1 VGVTFSMDANF
12 LGLSIARADV
22 MDLGGWSVL
31 SFSSTPSDGT
41 ALLVKR
47 VMDVVVALGGL
58 VVLSP
63 ILALA
68 ALAVKLQDGGPVFF
82 VQERS
87 GLYGRPFP
95 MLKFRSM
102 VIDAEAQK
110 AKLEAQNEMSGPV
123 FKMKA
128 DPRITRV
135 GAFLRKSSIDE
146 LPQIW
151 NVLRGEMSI
160 VGPRPPLPAEVARY
174 ERWQMRRLSMRPGL
188 TCIWQVSGRNK
199 VDFDNWMR
207 LDLEYIDSWSLFL
220 DIKLILLTFPVV
232 LTGRGAS

>member
-1 VGVTFSMDANF
+1 
-12 LGLSIARADV
+12 
-22 MDLGGWSVL
+22 
-31 SFSSTPSDGT
+31 
-41 ALLVKR
+41 
-47 VMDVVVALGGL
+47 MDVVVALGGL

>member
-1 VGVTFSMDANF
+1 
-12 LGLSIARADV
+12 
-22 MDLGGWSVL
+22 
-31 SFSSTPSDGT
+31 
-41 ALLVKR
+41 
-47 VMDVVVALGGL
+47 
-58 VVLSP
+58 
-63 ILALA
+63 
-68 ALAVKLQDGGPVFF
+68 
-82 VQERS
+82 
-87 GLYGRPFP
+87 